1 MDLGAPV
8 LEIQAEVQ
16 MAQEAPAAVPTGAI
30 SSLSGV
36 FMMLAALTLSLMT
49 F

>member
-8 LEIQAEVQ
+8 LEVTAEVQ
-16 MAQEAPAAVPTGAI
+16 MAQEAPAVVPAGAI
-30 SSLSGV
+30 SSLTGV
-36 FMMLAALTLSLMT
+36 FMMLAALTLSLIT

>member
-8 LEIQAEVQ
+8 LEITAEVQ

-30 SSLSGV
+30 SSLTSV
-36 FMMLAALTLSLMT
+36 FMMLAALTLSLIT